1 MASHLATV
9 QFAYDSTFRA
19 CGNSNSNNKVAEI
32 LSDRQRDHTPPIF
45 NHQIIEKKPSPCSVK
60 LCFTAFLTENLTLE
74 FYERKKHVAIHP
86 HDTRSLQDPNVL
98 QVFPNC

>member
-1 MASHLATV
+1 MILLSEPAAIQIPITKLQKFLA
-9 QFAYDSTFRA
+9 
-19 CGNSNSNNKVAEI
+19 
-32 LSDRQRDHTPPIF
+32 SDRQRDHTPPIF